1 MHRPIYIYIL
11 LAKEAT
17 IEGRRRKWHIKI
29 LMMNLNCGC
38 GFVKFLD
45 MYCLLWDI
53 YEAIIVSEIVSFFFH
68 GKLVMHHEYC
78 SVELSLVVC
87 GTSSRKLGTSGE

>member
-1 MHRPIYIYIL
+1 VHRPIYIYIL

-45 MYCLLWDI
+45 M
-53 YEAIIVSEIVSFFFH
+53 
-68 GKLVMHHEYC
+68 
-78 SVELSLVVC
+78 
-87 GTSSRKLGTSGE
+87 

>member
-1 MHRPIYIYIL
+1 
-11 LAKEAT
+11 
-17 IEGRRRKWHIKI
+17 
-29 LMMNLNCGC
+29 
-38 GFVKFLD
+38 

-87 GTSSRKLGTSGE
+87 GTSSRKLGTSGEWMIAEEKWNIHNWSAVAVASEYDSYMA